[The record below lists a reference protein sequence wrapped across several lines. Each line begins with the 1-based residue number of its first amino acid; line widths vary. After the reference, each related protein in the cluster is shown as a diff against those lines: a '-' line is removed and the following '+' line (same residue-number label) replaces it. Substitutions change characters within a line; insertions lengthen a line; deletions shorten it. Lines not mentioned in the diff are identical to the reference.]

1 MIITAAVAHKGEPDF
16 RVEPLTLHPPQ
27 DDEVRVR
34 IAGVGL
40 CHTDLSVREIGESW
54 YPFPA
59 VLGHEGAGHVEAVG
73 SNVTRIKPGDAVVIS
88 FRTCGTCRHCQ
99 HAEPTSCQSLLALN
113 FSGKRP
119 DGTTSLSN
127 DQGPVSSHF
136 FGQSSFASHAIVHE
150 SAVVPVTDDPMLA
163 LYGPLGCG
171 VQTGAGAILHS
182 HAARAGDSL
191 LVIGGGSV
199 GLSAVMAGVIAGCAP
214 LIVLE
219 PHAARR
225 ELALEFGATHVL
237 DPATTP
243 DLAAAVCDI
252 IPGGVDHVFDTTG
265 RTALLEAALACLA
278 RRGTLGLVAGSAS
291 EGPLTFNPTSIV
303 SHGHRIIGII
313 EGDSDPQTFIPELL
327 AHHKAGRLPFER
339 MVKTYK
345 LADINTA
352 IDDQHHGRVV
362 KAVLIP

>member
-1 MIITAAVAHKGEPDF
+1 MIITAAVAHKGRSDF

-40 CHTDLSVREIGESW
+40 CHTDLMVREIGESW

-73 SNVTRIKPGDAVVIS
+73 RSVTRVKPGDAVVIS
-88 FRTCGTCRHCQ
+88 FRSCGSCRHC
-99 HAEPTSCQSLLALN
+99 HDAEPSACQSMLALN
-113 FSGKRP
+113 FRGQRP
-119 DGTTSLSN
+119 DGSTSLSN
-127 DQGPVSSHF
+127 ETGPVASHF
-136 FGQSSFASHAIVHE
+136 FGQSSFASHCIVHE
-150 SAVVPVTDDPMLA
+150 SAVVPVADTPL
-163 LYGPLGCG
+163 LPLLGPLGCG

-182 HAARAGDSL
+182 HAARPGDSL

-199 GLSAVMAGVIAGCAP
+199 GLSAVMAGKIAGCAP
-214 LIVLE
+214 LLVLE

-225 ELALEFGATHVL
+225 QLAQDFGATHVL

-243 DLAAAVCDI
+243 DLAAAVRAI
-252 IPGGVDHVFDTTG
+252 VPEGVDHVFDTTG
-265 RTALLEAALACLA
+265 RTSLLEAALASLA

-291 EGPLTFNPTSIV
+291 EGPLTLNPTSMV
-303 SHGHRIIGII
+303 SQGIRILGII
-313 EGDSDPQTFIPELL
+313 EGDSDPQSFIPELI
-327 AHHKAGRLPFER
+327 AHHHAGRLPFDR
-339 MVKTYK
+339 MIQTYS
-345 LADINTA
+345 LADINQA
-352 IDDQHHGRVV
+352 IADQHHGKVV